1 MQGMLRIECTF
12 RFVSGFH
19 VSGDRL
25 ELWVD
30 KALLCDPE
38 EGRFPMIPATTLK
51 GWFREGAERALR
63 SLGIPAC
70 DASSPETICGTCLV
84 CLVFGHPRKKS
95 LLTFE
100 NITLKGAS
108 KDTRMSVSLSRSR
121 KTAYEERLFSLEVG
135 SCPSFSATIWG
146 LFPDIQEAKRAAL
159 LLFLGTRTSFAI
171 GGGKSRGLGWLH
183 CEEFTATFDG
193 QKIPQEDLLEELEVL
208 RVQRGVTP

>member
-1 MQGMLRIECTF
+1 MQGMLRVECTF
-12 RFVSGFH
+12 RFASGFH

-38 EGRFPMIPATTLK
+38 GHFPMIPATTLK

-70 DASSPETICGTCLV
+70 DASSPATICGTCPV

-100 NITLKGAS
+100 NVTLKDAS
-108 KDTRMSVSLSRSR
+108 RDTRMSVSLSRFR

-135 SCPSFSATIWG
+135 SCSSFSATIWG
-146 LFPDIQEAKRAAL
+146 LFPDVHEAKRAAL
-159 LLFLGTRTSFAI
+159 LLFLGSQIPFAI
-171 GGGKSRGLGWLH
+171 GGGKSRGLGWLR
-183 CEEFTATFDG
+183 CEEFVATFDG
-193 QKIPQEDLLEELEVL
+193 QTLPQEDLLEELEAL